1 LDIAVQ
7 NEPKPGV
14 NDLIT
19 NQTLITEQLSLYQR
33 SREGAYTL
41 VNNGGNTAAF
51 IPLPQ
56 LVSPTALNQLLHHTS
71 SPTDSM
77 LPPSIQSL
85 YARQHAIQLRKF
97 TTNNT
102 AVQETAFN
110 KGFLPITLLHPLSRG
125 RISLATTTPLSTPL
139 VDYNT
144 ISHPL
149 DSNIFVE
156 MLRFNRRLLQAPSL
170 AALSPTELVP
180 GTNVTTDQEL
190 KSVLPG
196 LVQPTFQHPC
206 CTASM
211 GKREH
216 GGVVDPGSLLVWGV
230 RGLSVVDA
238 SLMPVIVG
246 AHLMGTVYGVAEK
259 VCFAF
264 LGKS

>member
-1 LDIAVQ
+1 M
-7 NEPKPGV
+7 
-14 NDLIT
+14 
-19 NQTLITEQLSLYQR
+19 
-33 SREGAYTL
+33 
-41 VNNGGNTAAF
+41 
-51 IPLPQ
+51 
-56 LVSPTALNQLLHHTS
+56 VSPNNFHHILNHTT
-71 SPTDSM
+71 SPPNAT

-85 YARQHAIQLRKF
+85 YARQNALQLQQF
-97 TTNNT
+97 ATNNT

-125 RISLATTTPLSTPL
+125 RISLSSTTPLSAPL

-144 ISHPL
+144 LSHPL
-149 DSNIFVE
+149 DSEIFVQ
-156 MLRFNRRLLQAPSL
+156 MLRFNRRVLQAPSL

-180 GTNVTTDQEL
+180 GANVTTDEEL

-196 LVQPTFQHPC
+196 LVGPTFQHPC

-211 GKREH
+211 GEQEQ
-216 GGVVDPGSLLVWGV
+216 GGVVDPASLLVWGV

-259 VCFAF
+259 VCFA
-264 LGKS
+264 L